1 MSSPQ
6 KNKGSSWER
15 DVAKFLSSQ
24 FNESFIRSPGSGAFV
39 GGMNQHRKQYLDTS
53 QIKNY
58 KGDIV
63 PGASFR
69 NFNAECKNYGAFPFH
84 QVVQGDCKQLE
95 TWLGQL
101 MEVAEP
107 EDVNILMIK
116 VTRVGK
122 FVAVEEKFDW
132 DRTPTHIKYNSKK
145 FNNWLIY
152 NFDTFWQTNS
162 IIFKNHATTLVENP
176 NTKL

>member
-24 FNESFIRSPGSGAFV
+24 FNESFIRTPGSGSFV
-39 GGMNQHRKQYLDTS
+39 GGINQQRKQHLDTS

-63 PGASFR
+63 PGSSFTH
-69 NFNAECKNYGAFPFH
+69 FNAECKNYGSFPFH
-84 QVVQGDCKQLE
+84 QVIQGTCKQLE

-101 MEVAEP
+101 MDVADEG
-107 EDVNILMIK
+107 DVNILMIK

-132 DRTPTHIKYNSKK
+132 DKSITHIKYNSKL

-152 NFDTFWQTNS
+152 DFDNFWKNNSTKFRSLSTQVDTP
-162 IIFKNHATTLVENP
+162 KH
-176 NTKL
+176 